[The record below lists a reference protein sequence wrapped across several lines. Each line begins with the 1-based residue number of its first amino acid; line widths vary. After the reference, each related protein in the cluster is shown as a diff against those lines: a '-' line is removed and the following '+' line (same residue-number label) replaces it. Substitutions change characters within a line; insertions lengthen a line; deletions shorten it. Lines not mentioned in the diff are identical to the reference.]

1 MASVRFTGTRTTTA
15 TVSAS
20 VLVKKNGDHASTGVK
35 VQFDHDSASFDDW
48 LVVASKQL
56 DVFPP
61 AQKCFD
67 AFGQEV
73 SDLLQFQDGT
83 VVFLAQLKTDAFVP
97 PQSDS
102 GNGGGDDKGALPTML
117 GSFTVGKVVG
127 KGSLGTGVAT
137 AENTATGEKVCL
149 KFIPKASLGDM
160 DVVHRLDAM
169 VQSLT
174 QLANVAGIVRFQQR
188 QDTSTHV
195 VLLFDHWVRLA
206 HPPACACT
214 GTNHS
219 ITQSLNH
226 WCQHLPHSLQGGETL
241 RRFIAARSPVAN
253 RAALP
258 EAQAAAV
265 MAQVTD
271 AVIHMHLKG
280 VVHCHISPDSVV
292 LAQPG
297 NLDSVLIGNF
307 DSAQVR

>member
-15 TVSAS
+15 TVSAC

-102 GNGGGDDKGALPTML
+102 GNGGGGDDKGALPTML

-149 KFIPKASLGDM
+149 KFIPKSTPPFLDM
-160 DVVHRLDAM
+160 DVVRKLDAT

-174 QLANVAGIVRFQQR
+174 ALAGVPGIVQFQQR
-188 QDTSTHV
+188 QDTASHV
-195 VLLFDHWVRLA
+195 VLAFKPWVRCQCRVG
-206 HPPACACT
+206 PAAPVWPLTVCMCLCRVGAACGST
-214 GTNHS
+214 WLRS
-219 ITQSLNH
+219 ARRR
-226 WCQHLPHSLQGGETL
+226 CQKP
-241 RRFIAARSPVAN
+241 R
-253 RAALP
+253 
-258 EAQAAAV
+258 
-265 MAQVTD
+265 
-271 AVIHMHLKG
+271 
-280 VVHCHISPDSVV
+280 
-292 LAQPG
+292 
-297 NLDSVLIGNF
+297 
-307 DSAQVR
+307 